1 MNPLTLEPCIHCRAA
16 AALPRMRK
24 DCRTLTKPL
33 RHWPMREP
41 AEVTRDLAPVRQSAL
56 RLLALAETY
65 AQGPCVKTTRRK
77 NFSGENS
84 VGLKGAQVV
93 SRQLVRASPSLI
105 DQATPAGRINE
116 ASMRC

>member
-33 RHWPMREP
+33 RRWPMRGP
-41 AEVTRDLAPVRQSAL
+41 AEVTRNLVPIRQSAL

-65 AQGPCVKTTRRK
+65 AYSPCVKTTHR
-77 NFSGENS
+77 
-84 VGLKGAQVV
+84 
-93 SRQLVRASPSLI
+93 
-105 DQATPAGRINE
+105 
-116 ASMRC
+116 